1 MNERSVECAS
11 GSPAANGRLTNK
23 DIHCLTSLALVELE
37 KQFKF
42 TTRPR
47 RQKAAA
53 QRDKVQT
60 L

>member
-23 DIHCLTSLALVELE
+23 DIHCLTSLALVE